1 MNDVDPRTVPI
12 REWNRLAQ
20 ENAENAIVASMFE
33 AGFVANEPIDTFS
46 TWLLLG
52 TGAIGGFMVSNVEK
66 ILPLLTRNGFIACGV
81 LLLVS
86 CLLGVVAKGFALQVK
101 IMRAAVSKVQ
111 QTFRQHLVT
120 YREEEEEIQ
129 KGAKFWGI
137 NLQSGIRMNR
147 VLSEFYKPLPFWVR
161 WLGER
166 NLRRNAGNPQMAYI
180 PLVKA
185 ITGQGVLALLQTLLF
200 LAFLSTAF
208 VFAAI
213 TAA

>member
-20 ENAENAIVASMFE
+20 ENAENAIVASVFE
-33 AGFVANEPIDTFS
+33 AIT
-46 TWLLLG
+46 
-52 TGAIGGFMVSNVEK
+52 
-66 ILPLLTRNGFIACGV
+66 
-81 LLLVS
+81 
-86 CLLGVVAKGFALQVK
+86 
-101 IMRAAVSKVQ
+101 
-111 QTFRQHLVT
+111 
-120 YREEEEEIQ
+120 
-129 KGAKFWGI
+129 
-137 NLQSGIRMNR
+137 LQSGIRMDR